1 MPVGNYYSETFFFLH
16 FISLFI
22 TFNIQLSTNCSEVL
36 FINWTKTWNTTHNIE
51 RRPNL
56 RYGSK
61 KFWAN
66 SKLISPIKFY
76 LWIYDLTFD
85 WVEQMFAETN
95 NASLTFFYWIT
106 DVSFIASGPDSFVL
120 EKLIG
125 LTVRILTHFTLLL
138 R

>member
-16 FISLFI
+16 CISLFI
-22 TFNIQLSTNCSEVL
+22 TFNIHLLANCSEVL

-66 SKLISPIKFY
+66 SKSIDFSNKILPLNLRFDLWLSWTNVCRNKQCQSHIFLLNYGCVFY
-76 LWIYDLTFD
+76 CVRPWFFCPWKTDWID
-85 WVEQMFAETN
+85 
-95 NASLTFFYWIT
+95 
-106 DVSFIASGPDSFVL
+106 
-120 EKLIG
+120 
-125 LTVRILTHFTLLL
+125 RTHFTLLL